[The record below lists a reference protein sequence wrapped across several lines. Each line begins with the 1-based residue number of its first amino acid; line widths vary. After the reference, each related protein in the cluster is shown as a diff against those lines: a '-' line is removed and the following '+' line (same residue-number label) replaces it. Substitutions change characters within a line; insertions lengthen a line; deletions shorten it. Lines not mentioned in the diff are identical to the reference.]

1 MMNQLFQ
8 NKKIKEKIR
17 LIHHIKTKPILK
29 KSFKVIRDL
38 TRGLATDKC
47 ILALLFLVVAGVVAI
62 IVVKMAG
69 LDENDKVID
78 VDPLN
83 NQNNAADSAARRMH
97 RRMLF
102 DDGEA
107 RDTMTGLWL

>member
-1 MMNQLFQ
+1 
-8 NKKIKEKIR
+8 
-17 LIHHIKTKPILK
+17 
-29 KSFKVIRDL
+29 
-38 TRGLATDKC
+38 
-47 ILALLFLVVAGVVAI
+47 
-62 IVVKMAG
+62 
-69 LDENDKVID
+69 VID
-78 VDPLN
+78 VDPLS